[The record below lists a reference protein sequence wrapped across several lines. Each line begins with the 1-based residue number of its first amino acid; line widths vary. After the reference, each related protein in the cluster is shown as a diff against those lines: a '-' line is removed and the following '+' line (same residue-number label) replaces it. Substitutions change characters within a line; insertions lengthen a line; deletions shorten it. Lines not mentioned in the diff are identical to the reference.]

1 MGDRIKTLLIETGG
15 WGGIAHYTYNLSQE
29 LSKIMDLEVIL
40 LTDRDYELDGF
51 PRNFR
56 IVKIP
61 IKNQTYFRA
70 VFRIINF
77 IIKIKPDIIHI
88 QSLISA
94 RRDWIFFVL
103 ARLLMVNV
111 IFTAHNVLP
120 HDESEKTV
128 QGMRFAF
135 KSIYAFCKA
144 LITHSEENKK
154 ELIGDFNVKASKIF
168 VIPHGNYLFHTD
180 GYAELTKNLA
190 REKLGLSS
198 ESKVVLCF
206 GAIREYKGL
215 QYLIPAFKDVVDKL
229 EEARLIIVGPSKQQ
243 NLIIRYKELIKEL
256 DLEQVIKFIPRYI
269 PLNEIGIYFKASDL
283 VVFPYLHTYG
293 SGALH
298 TAFAFSKPVIVSDI
312 AVFREMVKEG
322 QNGYIIPPQDIQ
334 VLAEKITRCLSMRSD
349 KLAKIGS
356 KSLRFAKSKYN
367 WIDIAKSTMH
377 IYQGIVGYS
386 RKKLLIVAPDFGPP
400 YNERWKNTVKAH
412 SQILYAPV
420 LGTSTMNRIIMKDG
434 KFLIFN
440 NHIVIRYT
448 IFLIYLLFIQGKY
461 DYLIFEGDVRSRFN
475 QVIYALLRKGL
486 LNSKKSVGVSYVT
499 QKWIIPDDKQVMTF
513 IKNVLPKLRYFLVND
528 EEEEQAL
535 VKLTQSLNNFIVVRP
550 GIDLERYSYI
560 EDPKCKAKGFS
571 FLFASAPQGKWGWKN
586 KFHNKGLYIFLSAF
600 KRFINDY
607 PSNLYLIW
615 RSVFYGEI
623 KSLIRELNIENN
635 VKVVDGQIDILPY
648 YRRCSV
654 TVFPIRDL
662 TGSPHYPMSIMESL
676 ACGRPVIV
684 SNKVK
689 ISKIIKEENCG
700 EVIEPNKEDLYRAMV
715 HIFNNYD
722 ELHGNCRKVAEKYF
736 DFRKNLGVFVRRL
749 GEDR

>member
-1 MGDRIKTLLIETGG
+1 
-15 WGGIAHYTYNLSQE
+15 
-29 LSKIMDLEVIL
+29 
-40 LTDRDYELDGF
+40 
-51 PRNFR
+51 
-56 IVKIP
+56 
-61 IKNQTYFRA
+61 
-70 VFRIINF
+70 
-77 IIKIKPDIIHI
+77 
-88 QSLISA
+88 
-94 RRDWIFFVL
+94 
-103 ARLLMVNV
+103 
-111 IFTAHNVLP
+111 
-120 HDESEKTV
+120 
-128 QGMRFAF
+128 
-135 KSIYAFCKA
+135 
-144 LITHSEENKK
+144 
-154 ELIGDFNVKASKIF
+154 
-168 VIPHGNYLFHTD
+168 
-180 GYAELTKNLA
+180 
-190 REKLGLSS
+190 
-198 ESKVVLCF
+198 
-206 GAIREYKGL
+206 
-215 QYLIPAFKDVVDKL
+215 
-229 EEARLIIVGPSKQQ
+229 
-243 NLIIRYKELIKEL
+243 
-256 DLEQVIKFIPRYI
+256 
-269 PLNEIGIYFKASDL
+269 
-283 VVFPYLHTYG
+283 
-293 SGALH
+293 
-298 TAFAFSKPVIVSDI
+298 
-312 AVFREMVKEG
+312 
-322 QNGYIIPPQDIQ
+322 
-334 VLAEKITRCLSMRSD
+334 
-349 KLAKIGS
+349 
-356 KSLRFAKSKYN
+356 
-367 WIDIAKSTMH
+367 
-377 IYQGIVGYS
+377 
-386 RKKLLIVAPDFGPP
+386 
-400 YNERWKNTVKAH
+400 
-412 SQILYAPV
+412 
-420 LGTSTMNRIIMKDG
+420 MKDG

-461 DYLIFEGDVRSRFN
+461 DYLIFEGDVRSCFN

-560 EDPKCKAKGFS
+560 EDPKRKAKGFS